1 MSRVNIPHFH
11 SCFDPQVGFDKIWR
25 GGIDKKT
32 PRLSAFH
39 PGSGAWLAAL
49 CTSRVLAATWF
60 VAYSAVLPLTQAQW
74 GLSGKEAGLIQ
85 SAFHLGYLTSLF
97 IVGFIA
103 DHYGAK
109 RAYITTGIAACL
121 SPWAFVLFA
130 DGFWSAFWLHALTGL
145 CQGGTYTPAL
155 ALINDNVER
164 TQRGRAMGYLIAG
177 SSAGYAIC
185 LGIAGIALQ
194 LTGWRGALAVVACLP
209 LVSWITGV
217 LVLRDTPNVVH
228 ARPAGESL
236 LASLPAVWSNRR
248 GMLSI
253 WGYTFHNWELLGIWA
268 WLPAF
273 LTAALLLHGIPS
285 GNAATLAL
293 TFSAFT
299 YMANIAG
306 SILGGTLADRWGRTQ
321 TILLWSCV
329 SLAIS
334 FSIGWL
340 IALPVALLVTLACI
354 YNLAGIADSST
365 HSTVLAESVPPHY
378 LGVAYAVRS
387 VVGFGAGVVSPFVF
401 GWALDLAGGGKS
413 STDAFAWGIA
423 WATLGLGA
431 LLGPVATWKLHRMR

>member
-1 MSRVNIPHFH
+1 L
-11 SCFDPQVGFDKIWR
+11 
-25 GGIDKKT
+25 T
-32 PRLSAFH
+32 

-60 VAYSAVLPLTQAQW
+60 VAYSAVLPLTQAEW

-85 SAFHLGYLTSLF
+85 SAFHLGYLSSLF
-97 IVGFIA
+97 LVGFIA
-103 DHYGAK
+103 DHFGAK
-109 RAYITTGIAACL
+109 RAYIVTGIAACL

-130 DGFWSAFWLHALTGL
+130 EGFWSAFWLHAFTGL

-164 TQRGRAMGYLIAG
+164 ARRGRAMGYFIAG

-185 LGIAGIALQ
+185 LAVAGLALR
-194 LTGWRGALAVVACLP
+194 LTDWRGALAAVALLP
-209 LVSWITGV
+209 VISWISGIF
-217 LVLRDTPNVVH
+217 VLRGTPNKVH

-236 LASLPAVWSNRR
+236 LGALPAVLKNRK
-248 GMLSI
+248 GMLSV
-253 WGYTFHNWELLGIWA
+253 WGYTSHNWELLGIWA

-273 LTAALLLHGIPS
+273 LTAALLLHGS
-285 GNAATLAL
+285 TAQDAATLAL
-293 TFSAFT
+293 MFAAFT
-299 YMANIAG
+299 YVANIAG
-306 SILGGTLADRWGRTQ
+306 SIAGGTMADRWGRTQ

-329 SLAIS
+329 SLALS

-340 IALPVALLVTLACI
+340 IALPIAVLVALACL

-387 VVGFGAGVVSPFVF
+387 VIGFGAGVVSPFVF
-401 GWALDLAGGGKS
+401 GLALDLAGGGQA
-413 STDAFAWGIA
+413 STDVFAWGIA
-423 WATLGLGA
+423 WTTLGLGA
-431 LLGPVATWKLHRMR
+431 MLGPVAILRLRKMGPDGH